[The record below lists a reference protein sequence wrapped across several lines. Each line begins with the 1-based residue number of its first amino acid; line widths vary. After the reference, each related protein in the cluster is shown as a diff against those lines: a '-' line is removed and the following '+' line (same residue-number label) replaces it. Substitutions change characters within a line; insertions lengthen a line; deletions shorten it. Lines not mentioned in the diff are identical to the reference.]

1 MMKKLVVG
9 GLVVALMGAL
19 VVGVYSLSQRDTGL
33 RAGQALAQGNGGE
46 QGYRGGRGGKVVAPG
61 YDNDGAQGVYGS
73 QAEGYTGRGGGGQG
87 YRGGQTGD
95 VDRAGYEDE
104 GIGVPNPQ
112 ADVGQW
118 LTLSGEAV
126 GVESSTLTMTTDD
139 GQTLEFELGPE
150 WFWSEQGVPLEIG
163 EQVTVLAFEED
174 GEIKVGQISLA
185 SSGTTLALRDTNG
198 RPLWAGRGRSGRQ

>member
-9 GLVVALMGAL
+9 GLVVALIGAL
-19 VVGVYSLSQRDTGL
+19 VVGVYSLSQRNSGL

-46 QGYRGGRGGKVVAPG
+46 QGYRGGRGGEIIAPG
-61 YDNDGAQGVYGS
+61 YDNDGGQGNYGN

-87 YRGGQTGD
+87 YRGRQAGG
-95 VDRAGYEDE
+95 VDQAAYEGE

-112 ADVGQW
+112 ADVGEW
-118 LTLSGEAV
+118 LTLAGEVV
-126 GVESSTLTMTTDD
+126 GVEASTLVLATDD
-139 GQTLEFELGPE
+139 GQTLEFGLGPE
-150 WFWSEQGVPLEIG
+150 WFWSEQGVPLESG

-174 GEIKVGQISLA
+174 GEVKVGQISLA
-185 SSGTTLALRDTNG
+185 SSGTILALRDTDG

>member
-1 MMKKLVVG
+1 MKKLVVG
-9 GLVVALMGAL
+9 GLVVTLIGAL

-46 QGYRGGRGGKVVAPG
+46 QGYRGGRGGEVVAQG
-61 YDNDGAQGVYGS
+61 YENDRGQGVYGS

-87 YRGGQTGD
+87 YRGGQAGD
-95 VDRAGYEDE
+95 VDQAGYEGE

-112 ADVGQW
+112 ADVSEW
-118 LTLSGEAV
+118 LTLDGEVV
-126 GVESSTLTMTTDD
+126 GVESGTLTMATND

-150 WFWSEQGVPLEIG
+150 WFWGEQGVPLSPG
-163 EQVTVLAFEED
+163 EEVTVLAFEED
-174 GEIKVGQISLA
+174 GETKVGQISLS

-198 RPLWAGRGRSGRQ
+198 RPLWAGRGRDGRQ

>member
-19 VVGVYSLSQRDTGL
+19 VVGVYSLAQRDTDL

-46 QGYRGGRGGKVVAPG
+46 QGHRGGRGDEVVTSG
-61 YDNDGAQGVYGS
+61 YDNDGGQGNYDS
-73 QAEGYTGRGGGGQG
+73 RTESYTGTGSGGQG
-87 YRGGQTGD
+87 YRGGQAGNPEQ
-95 VDRAGYEDE
+95 AGYEGE
-104 GIGVPNPQ
+104 GIGVPNPP
-112 ADVGQW
+112 ADVSEW
-118 LTLSGEAV
+118 LTLGGEV
-126 GVESSTLTMTTDD
+126 VSVESSTLTMATDD

-150 WFWSEQGVPLEIG
+150 WFWSEQGVPLTPG

-174 GEIKVGQISLA
+174 GETKVGQIILS
-185 SSGTTLALRDTNG
+185 SSGTTLALRDTSG